1 MNPDYKAPLHRYPE
15 REVTNGKTLAATA
28 KIRWREHELIL
39 VTIICLSGIA
49 GYCWKIFSFS
59 SARLETWYGRPFSD
73 NHLVFNYYI
82 NVLLP
87 RIGVFLMVYL
97 CYLRMNLFIL
107 PRLLQTGAKE
117 KGAFDLHFS
126 LSGRIAME
134 GAAGE
139 TLKKSLWAMGYTF
152 LLILLLGAGWG
163 IALYYEFPYNYS
175 LPDSQTTILGMGLK
189 RAFSLVI
196 AFAIYASLREA
207 VIRWMDASPG
217 LRSYRVSITN
227 QVSGFLVIYF
237 SFGGLLYSF
246 NMIDD
251 NSGGFF
257 AFYFSLLP
265 SALLVCLS
273 NLYWLFP
280 LNPGRSVF
288 RRLVFRRLLGSTAL
302 WSLPFSI
309 LFCIFIQGA
318 PPDVMIPV
326 FFSIWLG
333 QLLIVTPLSWFIYR
347 QRKDKILALRG
358 LEKELGRSQADLE
371 FLRSQINP
379 HFLFNVLNTL
389 YGSALQENADQ
400 TAGGIQQL
408 GDMMRFMLHENTLD
422 RIPMEREIGYL
433 NNYISLQQMR
443 AQSSPLIH
451 IDAKID
457 EAFCNHRIA
466 PMLLIPFVENAF
478 KHGISLQEES
488 WIKIRLHCDPK
499 SIHFE
504 VRNSVHIRQGED
516 PEKDKSGIGMKNVLN
531 RLKLV
536 YPGRH
541 EFYVHQDE
549 REFFVQL
556 SIQP

>member
-1 MNPDYKAPLHRYPE
+1 MGEKGAMGE
-15 REVTNGKTLAATA
+15 RAATGGKSPA
-28 KIRWREHELIL
+28 GMTKIRWREHELIL
-39 VTIICLSGIA
+39 VTVICLSGIA
-49 GYCWKIFSFS
+49 GYCWRIFAVS
-59 SARLETWYGRPFSD
+59 SADLDAWYGKPFTEH
-73 NHLVFNYYI
+73 HLIFNYYLNI
-82 NVLLP
+82 LFPRAGIFLLA
-87 RIGVFLMVYL
+87 YL

-107 PRLLQTGAKE
+107 PRLLQEGAKE
-117 KGAFDLHFS
+117 RGAFDLHFS
-126 LSGRIAME
+126 LSGRITME
-134 GAAGE
+134 GASGE
-139 TLKKSLWAMGYTF
+139 ALKKSLLAMGYTF

-163 IALYYEFPYNYS
+163 IALYYQAPYDFT
-175 LPDSQTTILGMGLK
+175 LPDSRTTILGLGLK
-189 RAFSLVI
+189 KAFLLVI
-196 AFAIYASLREA
+196 AFSIYASLREA
-207 VIRWMDASPG
+207 GIRWMDANPG
-217 LRSYRVSITN
+217 QRPYRVSIAN
-227 QVSGFLVIYF
+227 QVTGFMVVYF
-237 SFGGLLYSF
+237 SVGVLLYHF
-246 NMIDD
+246 NIIDSSHD
-251 NSGGFF
+251 AFY

-265 SALLVCLS
+265 PALLAGLS

-280 LNPGRSVF
+280 MKEERSIF
-288 RRLVFRRLLGSTAL
+288 RRPVFGRLLLSMAIWT
-302 WSLPFSI
+302 LPFAI
-309 LFCIFIQGA
+309 IFCTLLPGG
-318 PPDVMIPV
+318 PEDVVVPV
-326 FFSIWLG
+326 FVSMWMA
-333 QLLIVTPLSWFIYR
+333 QLLLITPISWLIYR

-358 LEKELGRSQADLE
+358 LEKELGQSKADLE

-408 GDMMRFMLHENTLD
+408 GDMMRFMLHENILD
-422 RIPMEREIGYL
+422 QIPMEREIGYL